1 MTRTKANF
9 LSEIKKLSFQIKKK
23 YSPEKIILF
32 GSCARGDY
40 DEYSDIDMVIIK
52 NTNKRFLD
60 RIKDVLGIC
69 DYNIAFEPLVYT
81 PTDFKEMSEW
91 SVFIKSIIQEGK
103 VIYERK

>member
-1 MTRTKANF
+1 MPKTKLNF
-9 LSEIKKLSFQIKKK
+9 LSEIKKLSFQIQKK

-52 NTNKRFLD
+52 DTNRRFLD
-60 RIKDVLGIC
+60 RIKDILGIC
-69 DYNIAFEPLVYT
+69 DYSIAFEPLVYT
-81 PTDFKEMSEW
+81 PVEFKEMSEW
-91 SVFIKSIIQEGK
+91 NVFIKNILEEGK